1 MSIQKTWAY
10 KVNYCTY
17 TDLVERFG
25 PLELDQLTNHAG
37 DCPKIQSAIADASSE
52 IDVYLASRYI
62 LPLTP
67 PIPIA
72 LKRCACDIARYY
84 LWDTQTTDHV
94 RERHQDAMGLL
105 KSLGSGDAVLEV
117 AVPPEPTSSLVKFSQ
132 ENRNVW
138 QQNWDNYG
146 CKSSSIW

>member
-1 MSIQKTWAY
+1 ML
-10 KVNYCTY
+10 YCSY

-52 IDVYLASRYI
+52 IDVFLAGRYL

-94 RERHQDAMGLL
+94 RERHQDAMSLL
-105 KSLGSGDAVLEV
+105 QSFGNGSAVLEV

-132 ENRNVW
+132 EDRNAWQRGRNRSGYESPSFW
-138 QQNWDNYG
+138 
-146 CKSSSIW
+146 

>member
-1 MSIQKTWAY
+1 M
-10 KVNYCTY
+10 NYASY
-17 TDLVERFG
+17 TDLVERYG

-52 IDVYLASRYI
+52 IDVFLAGRYI

-84 LWDTQTTDHV
+84 LWDTQTTDHI
-94 RERHQDAMGLL
+94 RERYQDAMKLL
-105 KSLGSGDAVLEV
+105 QSFGDGSAVLEV
-117 AVPPEPTSSLVKFSQ
+117 TAPPEPTSSLVKFSQ
-132 ENRNVW
+132 ESRSVWVQNR
-138 QQNWDNYG
+138 DGYG
-146 CKSSSIW
+146 RKSPSLW